1 MNSWGKIKNN
11 CIDWKKEQFL
21 KKYNEAP
28 RLIPVYNHR
37 YMPNIDKKRVP
48 ILSVVGSDII
58 VYGKDLQN
66 YLEIEFELIK
76 KEQYN
81 DNKYD
86 IEFWSEIR

>member
-1 MNSWGKIKNN
+1 MYRLE
-11 CIDWKKEQFL
+11 KEQFL

-58 VYGKDLQN
+58 VYGKDLQD
-66 YLEIEFELIK
+66 YLEREFELIK
-76 KEQYN
+76 KN
-81 DNKYD
+81 NIMIINMILNFGAKYVKN
-86 IEFWSEIR
+86 FKW